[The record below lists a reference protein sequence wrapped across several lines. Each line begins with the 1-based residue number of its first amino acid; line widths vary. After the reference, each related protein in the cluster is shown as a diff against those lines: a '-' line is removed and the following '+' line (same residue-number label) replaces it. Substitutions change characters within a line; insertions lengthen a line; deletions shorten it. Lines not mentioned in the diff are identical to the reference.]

1 MKYIGRNAL
10 NELKRRGVKV
20 NEPLKYKEVI
30 KRIRAAESN
39 IKSGDSDIL
48 TLERTSN
55 YEALLAAKNKQEQRK
70 FLKYVTDMYD
80 KHKLSFREI
89 VLSMNKIT
97 YNDNTSNPE
106 RQQKIANDL
115 VRKGTNYIK
124 DETKYSPAKTPKT
137 LKGLKTAST
146 HIGKQISSKAPLSI
160 GVHKTRLLKSLEHYP
175 YHYKKLILAQIERLG
190 DSWLL
195 STMSKNLP
203 LLDLVLSSD
212 RDILASAGEFAIQ
225 DYFELDYDLKVD
237 EEMKFKT
244 VNLTGK
250 QFNELIETYIF

>member
-20 NEPLKYKEVI
+20 PEPLKYEEVV

-48 TLERTSN
+48 TLERTAN
-55 YEALLAAKNKQEQRK
+55 YEALLSAKNKTEQRK

-89 VLSMNKIT
+89 VLSMNKIN
-97 YNDNTSNPE
+97 YNENTSNPE
-106 RQQKIANDL
+106 RQQKIAKDL

-137 LKGLKTAST
+137 LKGLRTVST

-175 YHYKKLILAQIERLG
+175 HPYKKLILAQIERLG
-190 DSWLL
+190 DDWLL
-195 STMSKNLP
+195 STMNKNLP
-203 LLDLVLSSD
+203 LLDLVLCSD
-212 RDILASAGEFAIQ
+212 RDILANAGEFAIQ